1 MEASVSSYEHSWG
14 VSQEDKEE
22 ELKAASLEDQKLGN
36 SKVSQ
41 NEEISKAKRQPKS
54 SSDHAR
60 KTLFKFLQED
70 KAAVEE
76 EKKKRK
82 KKSKKS
88 SSRDVE
94 EKSKRRHSTKTA
106 SSSSKERQK
115 SSSPSSHK
123 NHASRKPRRT
133 TVPE

>member
-1 MEASVSSYEHSWG
+1 MEASVSSYEHSGG
-14 VSQEDKEE
+14 VSHEDKAD
-22 ELKAASLEDQKLGN
+22 ELKAASREDQKLGN
-36 SKVSQ
+36 NKVSQ
-41 NEEISKAKRQPKS
+41 NEEKSTAERQPMS
-54 SSDHAR
+54 SSDNAR
-60 KTLFKFLQED
+60 ETLFKFLQED

-82 KKSKKS
+82 KKSRKS

-106 SSSSKERQK
+106 SSSSKTRQQ

-123 NHASRKPRRT
+123 NQASRKPRRT